1 MKSTRTGC
9 CSTNHGA
16 SSELHEVELLTGLPG
31 MTGHVQNSREE
42 EQMALRSRSSN
53 IYSFVRFVNRTLRKV
68 DIIWLNY
75 EGSRVKYKTLAQDQ
89 FVDVNTF
96 VGHPWIF
103 RDADTGDRLLVKLC
117 EVYQP
122 VGFASAEGCLPQRK
136 VINITIPVFT
146 LKDRCLQVVKQLVP
160 RDQISQLDLPACLI
174 SDIRE
179 RTPYEISCSSS
190 TVHCGSSSD
199 ED

>member
-1 MKSTRTGC
+1 MFFCKTNELIVISLFFS

-136 VINITIPVFT
+136 VINITIPGKLRSFTCTYMYNVWMVFFY
-146 LKDRCLQVVKQLVP
+146 
-160 RDQISQLDLPACLI
+160 LD
-174 SDIRE
+174 SN
-179 RTPYEISCSSS
+179 
-190 TVHCGSSSD
+190 V
-199 ED
+199 